1 MEKAIMAGKDAS
13 GRTPRSGSAQF
24 ASLTLQAPVL
34 VSVLA
39 LVFLGAGPIGLRSAR
54 AQQAGPAPA
63 GAAAPAASPSARP
76 DPAKSPVMAVVNG
89 EQITRQALAEE
100 CIRRYSDEVLE
111 SMVSKQLLLQACL
124 SRGVT
129 ITQKDVEDEIQH
141 VATKFGLSVDRWLS
155 LLESERNV
163 DAQQYRKD
171 IVWPTLALRRL
182 ASNQAVVSQQ
192 DFRQAFEAEYGPKVK
207 ARLIAVSSRPKA
219 DWVLKTAQANPDSFA
234 QLAKEHS
241 EDRAT
246 ASAYGVIPP
255 IRKHVGDPNLEQ
267 VAFGLK
273 EGEISPVIQVGN
285 QYLILRCEKQIPQTY
300 ISSEHLPP
308 IEAQLKERLAEHKM
322 RVQSAELFQQLQ
334 AQAQIVNVVKDAN
347 LQRQHPGT
355 AALVSGQPITL
366 QQLGEECLSR
376 HGKEVL
382 EGEINRLLLIQEL
395 RRVAKAVE
403 EQDIDYEVAR
413 AAEAYN
419 FLKKDGSPDVEA
431 WLKSVTE
438 NDATTVEL
446 YVRDAVWPSVAL
458 KKLVGEKVEVTND
471 DLQKGFESNFGERVE
486 VLAIVLSNQRQAQT
500 VWDMARNNPTDQF
513 FGELANQYS
522 IEPSSRSNLGQ
533 VPPLRRH
540 SGQPLLEKEAFRLK
554 PGELSG
560 IIAMGDKYIIL
571 RCQGR
576 TQPIVKDFNAV
587 KDELFRDIQ
596 EKKLRLAMAKEFD
609 RLKESSQ
616 IDNFLAG
623 TSQAGR
629 LLNAKT
635 ASQASFTRPA
645 APAASP
651 VKR

>member
-1 MEKAIMAGKDAS
+1 MAGKDAS
-13 GRTPRSGSAQF
+13 GRTPRTGFARF
-24 ASLTLQAPVL
+24 ASLDISVSVL
-34 VSVLA
+34 VSFLA
-39 LVFLGAGPIGLRSAR
+39 LVLLGADPIGTRSVQ
-54 AQQAGPAPA
+54 AQQAKS
-63 GAAAPAASPSARP
+63 APAATAGSQTAPTE
-76 DPAKSPVMAVVNG
+76 PAKSPPMAVVNG
-89 EQITRQALAEE
+89 EPITRQTLAEE
-100 CIRRYSDEVLE
+100 CIRRYSHDVLD
-111 SMVSKQLLLQACL
+111 SMVSKQILLQACQ
-124 SRGVT
+124 SSGVT
-129 ITQKDVEDEIQH
+129 ITQKDIDEEIQQ

-155 LLESERNV
+155 LLASERNV
-163 DAQQYRKD
+163 NAQQYRHD
-171 IVWPTLALRRL
+171 IIWPTLALRRL
-182 ASNQAVVSQQ
+182 ASQRTAISQD
-192 DFRQAFEAEYGPKVK
+192 DFRRTFEAEYGPKVK
-207 ARLIAVSSRPKA
+207 ARLIVVSSRQKA
-219 DWVLKTAQANPDSFA
+219 DWVLQAAQSNPETFA
-234 QLAKEHS
+234 QLAKDHS

-267 VAFGLK
+267 VAFALK
-273 EGEISPVIQVGN
+273 EGQVSPVITIGN

-300 ISSEHLPP
+300 ISSEHLPQ
-308 IEAQLKERLAEHKM
+308 IEAQLKERLAEQKT
-322 RVQSAELFQQLQ
+322 RVEAAELFQQLQ
-334 AQAQIVNVVKDAN
+334 SKTQIVNVLKDPN
-347 LQRQHPGT
+347 LQRQHPNT
-355 AALVSGQPITL
+355 AALIDGRPITM
-366 QQLGEECLSR
+366 QQLGEECLAR
-376 HGKEVL
+376 HGKDVL

-395 RRVAKAVE
+395 RRTAKIVN
-403 EQDIDYEVAR
+403 EQDIDREVTR

-458 KKLVGEKVEVTND
+458 KKLVGEDLEVTAD

-522 IEPSSRSNLGQ
+522 IEPSSRSNFGQ

-540 SGQPLLEKEAFRLK
+540 SGQPVMEKEAFRLK
-554 PGELSG
+554 QGELSG

-571 RCQGR
+571 RCLGR
-576 TQPIVKDFNAV
+576 TQPIVKEFDAV
-587 KDELFRDIQ
+587 KDELYRDIQ

-609 RLKESSQ
+609 RLKDSSQ

-623 TSQAGR
+623 TSQAGQ
-629 LLNAKT
+629 LLNSKT
-635 ASQASFTRPA
+635 ATPASFDRPVGSSTA
-645 APAASP
+645 P

>member
-1 MEKAIMAGKDAS
+1 
-13 GRTPRSGSAQF
+13 
-24 ASLTLQAPVL
+24 
-34 VSVLA
+34 
-39 LVFLGAGPIGLRSAR
+39 
-54 AQQAGPAPA
+54 
-63 GAAAPAASPSARP
+63 
-76 DPAKSPVMAVVNG
+76 
-89 EQITRQALAEE
+89 
-100 CIRRYSDEVLE
+100 
-111 SMVSKQLLLQACL
+111 
-124 SRGVT
+124 
-129 ITQKDVEDEIQH
+129 
-141 VATKFGLSVDRWLS
+141 
-155 LLESERNV
+155 
-163 DAQQYRKD
+163 
-171 IVWPTLALRRL
+171 
-182 ASNQAVVSQQ
+182 SQQ

-207 ARLIAVSSRPKA
+207 ARLIAVTSRQKA
-219 DWVLKTAQANPDSFA
+219 DWVLKAAQANPDSFA

-255 IRKHVGDPNLEQ
+255 IRKHVGDPHLEQ

-273 EGEISPVIQVGN
+273 EGEISPVIPVGN

-300 ISSEHLPP
+300 ISSEHLPQ
-308 IEAQLKERLAEHKM
+308 IEAQLKERLAEHKA
-322 RVQSAELFQQLQ
+322 RVESAELFQQLQ
-334 AQAQIVNVVKDAN
+334 SQAQIVNVLKDAN
-347 LQRQHPGT
+347 LQRQYPNT
-355 AALVSGQPITL
+355 AALVNNQPITMA
-366 QQLGEECLSR
+366 QLGEECLTR

-395 RRVAKAVE
+395 RRTSKTVN
-403 EQDIDYEVAR
+403 EQDIDSEVAR
-413 AAEAYN
+413 AAGAYN

-438 NDATTVEL
+438 NDETTVEL

-458 KKLVGEKVEVTND
+458 KKLVGDNVEVTEE

-522 IEPSSRSNLGQ
+522 IEPSSRSNFGQ

-560 IIAMGDKYIIL
+560 IVAMGDKYIIL

-596 EKKLRLAMAKEFD
+596 EKKLRLAMAKQFD
-609 RLKESSQ
+609 QLKESSQ

-623 TSQAGR
+623 TSQAGQ

-635 ASQASFTRPA
+635 ASPASFNQPTGPA
-645 APAASP
+645 AAP

>member
-13 GRTPRSGSAQF
+13 GRTPRSGFAYF
-24 ASLTLQAPVL
+24 ASLPFHAPVL
-34 VSVLA
+34 VLIPALA
-39 LVFLGAGPIGLRSAR
+39 LLSADPLGTRSAF
-54 AQQAGPAPA
+54 AQQAAPVR
-63 GAAAPAASPSARP
+63 AAAPAAAPAAQAA
-76 DPAKSPVMAVVNG
+76 PAKSPVMAVVNG
-89 EQITRQALAEE
+89 EQITRQSLAEE
-100 CIRRYSDEVLE
+100 CVRRYSNDVLE
-111 SMVSKQLLLQACL
+111 SMLSKQLLLQACQ

-129 ITQKDVEDEIQH
+129 ITQKDVEDEIQQ
-141 VATKFGLSVDRWLS
+141 VATKFGLSVDRWLT

-163 DAQQYRKD
+163 DPQQYRKD
-171 IVWPTLALRRL
+171 IIWPTLALRRL
-182 ASNQAVVSQQ
+182 AAHQTTVSQQ

-207 ARLIAVSSRPKA
+207 ARLIAVTSRQKA
-219 DWVLKTAQANPDSFA
+219 DWVVKAAQANPDSFA

-273 EGEISPVIQVGN
+273 EGEISPVIPVGN
-285 QYLILRCEKQIPQTY
+285 QYLILQCEKQIPQIY
-300 ISSEHLPP
+300 ISSEHLPQ
-308 IEAQLKERLAEHKM
+308 IEAQLKERLAEHKT
-322 RVQSAELFQQLQ
+322 RVESAELFQQLQ
-334 AQAQIVNVVKDAN
+334 SQAQIVNVLKDAK
-347 LQRQHPGT
+347 LQQQYPNT
-355 AALVSGQPITL
+355 AALVNNQPITMA
-366 QQLGEECLSR
+366 QLGEECLTR

-395 RRVAKAVE
+395 RRTSKTVN
-403 EQDIDYEVAR
+403 EQDIDSEVTR

-458 KKLVGEKVEVTND
+458 KKLVGDTVEVTEE

-522 IEPSSRSNLGQ
+522 IEPSSRSNFGQ

-560 IIAMGDKYIIL
+560 IVAMGDKYIIL

-596 EKKLRLAMAKEFD
+596 EKKLRLAMAKQFD
-609 RLKESSQ
+609 QLKESSQ

-623 TSQAGR
+623 TSQAGQ

-635 ASQASFTRPA
+635 ASPASFNQPTGPA
-645 APAASP
+645 AAP

>member
-1 MEKAIMAGKDAS
+1 MAGKDAS
-13 GRTPRSGSAQF
+13 GRTPRTGFARF
-24 ASLTLQAPVL
+24 ASLDISVSVL
-34 VSVLA
+34 VSFLA
-39 LVFLGAGPIGLRSAR
+39 LVLLGADPIGTRSVQ
-54 AQQAGPAPA
+54 AQQAKS
-63 GAAAPAASPSARP
+63 APAATAGSQTAPTEQ
-76 DPAKSPVMAVVNG
+76 AKSPPMAVVNG
-89 EQITRQALAEE
+89 EPITRQTLAEE
-100 CIRRYSDEVLE
+100 CIRRYSHDVLD
-111 SMVSKQLLLQACL
+111 SMVSKQILLQACQ
-124 SRGVT
+124 SSGVT
-129 ITQKDVEDEIQH
+129 ITQKDIDEEIQQ

-155 LLESERNV
+155 LLASERNV
-163 DAQQYRKD
+163 NAQQYRHD
-171 IVWPTLALRRL
+171 IIWPTLALRRL
-182 ASNQAVVSQQ
+182 ASQRTAISQD
-192 DFRQAFEAEYGPKVK
+192 DFRRTFEAEYGPKVK
-207 ARLIAVSSRPKA
+207 ARLIVVSSRQKA
-219 DWVLKTAQANPDSFA
+219 DWVLQAAQSNPETFA
-234 QLAKEHS
+234 QLAKDHS

-267 VAFGLK
+267 VAFALK
-273 EGEISPVIQVGN
+273 EGQVSPVITIGN

-300 ISSEHLPP
+300 ISSEHLPQ
-308 IEAQLKERLAEHKM
+308 IEAQLKERLAEQKT
-322 RVQSAELFQQLQ
+322 RVEAAELFQQLQ
-334 AQAQIVNVVKDAN
+334 SKTQIVNVLKDPN
-347 LQRQHPGT
+347 LQRQHPNT
-355 AALVSGQPITL
+355 AALIDGRPITM
-366 QQLGEECLSR
+366 QQLGEECLAR
-376 HGKEVL
+376 HGKDVL

-395 RRVAKAVE
+395 RRTAKIVN
-403 EQDIDYEVAR
+403 EQDIDREVTR

-458 KKLVGEKVEVTND
+458 KKLVGEDLEVTAD

-522 IEPSSRSNLGQ
+522 IEPSSRSNFGQ

-540 SGQPLLEKEAFRLK
+540 SGQPVMEKEAFRLK
-554 PGELSG
+554 QGELSG

-571 RCQGR
+571 RCLGR
-576 TQPIVKDFNAV
+576 TQPIVKEFDAV
-587 KDELFRDIQ
+587 KDELYRDIQ

-609 RLKESSQ
+609 RLKDSSQ

-623 TSQAGR
+623 TSQAGQ
-629 LLNAKT
+629 LLNSKT
-635 ASQASFTRPA
+635 ATPASFDRPVGSSTA
-645 APAASP
+645 P

>member
-13 GRTPRSGSAQF
+13 GRTPRTGFARF
-24 ASLTLQAPVL
+24 ASLDISVSVL
-34 VSVLA
+34 VSFLA
-39 LVFLGAGPIGLRSAR
+39 LVLLGADPIGTRSVQ
-54 AQQAGPAPA
+54 AQQAKS
-63 GAAAPAASPSARP
+63 APAATAGSQTAPTE
-76 DPAKSPVMAVVNG
+76 PAKSPPMAVVNG
-89 EQITRQALAEE
+89 EPITRQTLAEE
-100 CIRRYSDEVLE
+100 CIRRYSHDVLD
-111 SMVSKQLLLQACL
+111 SMVSKQILLQACQ
-124 SRGVT
+124 SSGVT
-129 ITQKDVEDEIQH
+129 ITQKDIDEEIQQ

-155 LLESERNV
+155 LLASERNV
-163 DAQQYRKD
+163 NAQQYRHD
-171 IVWPTLALRRL
+171 IIWPTLALRRL
-182 ASNQAVVSQQ
+182 ASQRTAISQD
-192 DFRQAFEAEYGPKVK
+192 DFRRTFEAEYGPKVK
-207 ARLIAVSSRPKA
+207 ARLIVVSSRQKA
-219 DWVLKTAQANPDSFA
+219 DWVLQAAQSNPETFA
-234 QLAKEHS
+234 QLAKDHS

-267 VAFGLK
+267 VAFALK
-273 EGEISPVIQVGN
+273 EGQVSPVITIGN

-300 ISSEHLPP
+300 ISSEHLPQ
-308 IEAQLKERLAEHKM
+308 IEAQLKERLAEQKT
-322 RVQSAELFQQLQ
+322 RVEAAELFQQLQ
-334 AQAQIVNVVKDAN
+334 SKTQIVNVLKDPN
-347 LQRQHPGT
+347 LQRQHPNT
-355 AALVSGQPITL
+355 AALIDGRPITM
-366 QQLGEECLSR
+366 QQLGEECLAR
-376 HGKEVL
+376 HGKDVL

-395 RRVAKAVE
+395 RRTAKIVN
-403 EQDIDYEVAR
+403 EQDIDREVTR

-458 KKLVGEKVEVTND
+458 KKLVGEDLEVTAD

-522 IEPSSRSNLGQ
+522 IEPSSRSNFGQ

-540 SGQPLLEKEAFRLK
+540 SGQPVMEKEAFRLK
-554 PGELSG
+554 QGELSG

-571 RCQGR
+571 RCLGR
-576 TQPIVKDFNAV
+576 TQPIVKEFDAV
-587 KDELFRDIQ
+587 KDELYRDIQ

-609 RLKESSQ
+609 RLKDSSQ

-623 TSQAGR
+623 TSQAGQ
-629 LLNAKT
+629 LLNSKT
-635 ASQASFTRPA
+635 ATPASFDRPVGSSTA
-645 APAASP
+645 P

>member
-1 MEKAIMAGKDAS
+1 MAGKDAS
-13 GRTPRSGSAQF
+13 GRAPRLGTSKFTSLPFHAVIGVSLVTLVALAVQAVATASAH
-24 ASLTLQAPVL
+24 
-34 VSVLA
+34 
-39 LVFLGAGPIGLRSAR
+39 
-54 AQQAGPAPA
+54 AQQAKPAAGPAFQA
-63 GAAAPAASPSARP
+63 STANARPAA
-76 DPAKSPVMAVVNG
+76 DTQKSPVMAVVNG
-89 EQITRQALAEE
+89 EQITRQSLADE
-100 CIRRYSDEVLE
+100 CIRRYANDVLE
-111 SMVSKQLLLQACL
+111 SMISKQILLLACQ

-129 ITQKDVEDEIQH
+129 ITDKDIEDEIRN
-141 VATKFGLSVDRWLS
+141 VATKFSLSVDRWLD

-171 IVWPTLALRRL
+171 IIWPTLALRRL
-182 ASNQAVVSQQ
+182 AA
-192 DFRQAFEAEYGPKVK
+192 RQSAATPEELREVFESEYGPKVK
-207 ARLIAVSSRPKA
+207 ARLIVVSSRQKA
-219 DWVLKTAQANPDSFA
+219 DWVLQAAQANPDSFA

-241 EDRAT
+241 EDPAS

-255 IRKHVGDPNLEQ
+255 IRKHVGDPKVEQ
-267 VAFGLK
+267 AAFALK
-273 EGEISPVIQVGN
+273 EGQLSPVIQVGN
-285 QYLILRCEKQIPQTY
+285 QYLVLKCERQIPETF
-300 ISSEHLPP
+300 ISSEHLPQV
-308 IEAQLKERLAEHKM
+308 EAQLKERLAEHKT

-334 AQAQIVNVVKDAN
+334 GQAKIVNVFKDAK
-347 LQRQHPGT
+347 LQPQYPG
-355 AALVSGQPITL
+355 AAAVVNGQTITV
-366 QQLGEECLSR
+366 QQLSEECLSR
-376 HGKEVL
+376 HGKDVL

-395 RRVAKAVE
+395 RRAAKAVN
-403 EQDIDYEVAR
+403 EQDINREVAR

-438 NDATTVEL
+438 NDGTTVEL

-458 KKLVGEKVEVTND
+458 KKLVGESVEVTAE

-486 VLAIVLSNQRQAQT
+486 VLAIVLGNQRQAQT

-522 IEPSSRSNLGQ
+522 VEPSSRSNFGQ
-533 VPPLRRH
+533 VPPLRKH

-560 IIAMGDKYIIL
+560 IIAMGDKYVIL
-571 RCQGR
+571 RCLGR

-587 KDELFRDIQ
+587 KDELYRDIL

-609 RLKESSQ
+609 RLKGTSQ

-629 LLNAKT
+629 LAGAKT
-635 ASQASFTRPA
+635 ASQASFEQPL
-645 APAASP
+645 APAAKP
-651 VKR
+651 AKR

>member
-1 MEKAIMAGKDAS
+1 MLS
-13 GRTPRSGSAQF
+13 GRTPRLGTAQ
-24 ASLTLQAPVL
+24 L
-34 VSVLA
+34 VSFFSQGPVPIVLA
-39 LVFLGAGPIGLRSAR
+39 AFALLVASAVVPAVGM
-54 AQQAGPAPA
+54 AQQTKPAAGPAPQAKPA
-63 GAAAPAASPSARP
+63 GAQPAAVDAQK
-76 DPAKSPVMAVVNG
+76 APVTAVVNG
-89 EQITRQALAEE
+89 EQITRQNLAEE
-100 CIRRYSDEVLE
+100 CVRRYANDVLE
-111 SMVSKQLLLQACL
+111 SMISKLILLQACQ
-124 SRGVT
+124 SRGVS
-129 ITQKDVEDEIQH
+129 ITDKDIEDEIQH
-141 VATKFGLSVDRWLS
+141 VATKFGLSVDRWLT

-171 IVWPTLALRRL
+171 IIWPTLALRRL
-182 ASNQAVVSQQ
+182 ASHESAITQ
-192 DFRQAFEAEYGPKVK
+192 DELRTAFESEYGPKVK
-207 ARLIAVSSRPKA
+207 ARLIVVSSRQKA
-219 DWVLKTAQANPDSFA
+219 DWVLQAAQANPDNFA

-273 EGEISPVIQVGN
+273 EGQISPVIQVGN
-285 QYLILRCEKQIPQTY
+285 QYLVLRCEKQLEGTL
-300 ISSEHLPP
+300 ISSEHLPMV
-308 IEAQLKERLAEHKM
+308 EAQLRERLAEHKT
-322 RVQSAELFQQLQ
+322 RVESAELFQQLQ
-334 AQAQIVNVVKDAN
+334 SQAQTVNVLKDAK
-347 LQRQHPGT
+347 LQRQYPGT
-355 AALVSGQPITL
+355 AAQVNGQAITL
-366 QQLGEECLSR
+366 QQLSEECLLR

-395 RRVAKAVE
+395 RRVAKTVN
-403 EQDIDYEVAR
+403 EQDINGEVVR

-438 NDATTVEL
+438 NDGTTVEL

-458 KKLVGEKVEVTND
+458 KKLVGETIEVTAD

-486 VLAIVLSNQRQAQT
+486 VLAIVLGNQRQAQT
-500 VWDMARNNPTDQF
+500 VWDMARNNPTDKF

-522 IEPSSRSNLGQ
+522 VEPSSRSNFGQ
-533 VPPLRRH
+533 VPPLRKH

-560 IIAMGDKYIIL
+560 IIAMADKYLIL
-571 RCQGR
+571 RCLGR
-576 TQPIVKDFNAV
+576 TQPIVKEFAAV
-587 KDELFRDIQ
+587 KNELYRDIL

-629 LLNAKT
+629 LVGAKT
-635 ASQASFTRPA
+635 ASPASFDQPVTPA
-645 APAASP
+645 ANP

>member
-1 MEKAIMAGKDAS
+1 MAGKDAS
-13 GRTPRSGSAQF
+13 GRTPRLGF
-24 ASLTLQAPVL
+24 AHFAFLSFHAPVWVSILTLGL
-34 VSVLA
+34 
-39 LVFLGAGPIGLRSAR
+39 LGASPSGTRSAS

-63 GAAAPAASPSARP
+63 RAAVPAAAPKTPP
-76 DPAKSPVMAVVNG
+76 EPAKSPVMAVVNG
-89 EQITRQALAEE
+89 EQITRQSLAEE
-100 CIRRYSDEVLE
+100 CVRRYSNDVLE
-111 SMVSKQLLLQACL
+111 SMLSKYLLLQACQT
-124 SRGVT
+124 RGVT
-129 ITQKDVEDEIQH
+129 ITQKDVEDEIQQ
-141 VATKFGLSVDRWLS
+141 VATKFGLSIDRWLT
-155 LLESERNV
+155 LLETERNV

-171 IVWPTLALRRL
+171 IIWPTLALRRL
-182 ASNQAVVSQQ
+182 ASNQATVSQD

-207 ARLIAVSSRPKA
+207 ARLIAVSSRQKA
-219 DWVLKTAQANPDSFA
+219 DWVLKSAQANPESFA

-255 IRKHVGDPNLEQ
+255 IRRHVGDPNLEQ

-273 EGEISPVIQVGN
+273 EGEISPVIPVGN

-300 ISSEHLPP
+300 ISSEHLPQ
-308 IEAQLKERLAEHKM
+308 IETQLKERLGEHKA
-322 RVQSAELFQQLQ
+322 RVESAELFQQLQ
-334 AQAQIVNVVKDAN
+334 SQAKIVNVLKDAN
-347 LQRQHPGT
+347 LQRQYPNT
-355 AALVSGQPITL
+355 AALVNNQPITMT
-366 QQLGEECLSR
+366 QLAEECLTR

-395 RRVAKAVE
+395 RRTSRTVN
-403 EQDIDYEVAR
+403 EQDVDREVSR

-458 KKLVGEKVEVTND
+458 KKLVGDSVEVTEE

-522 IEPSSRSNLGQ
+522 IEPSSRSNFGQ

-540 SGQPLLEKEAFRLK
+540 SGQPLMEKEAFRLK
-554 PGELSG
+554 AGELSG
-560 IIAMGDKYIIL
+560 IVAMGDKYIIL
-571 RCQGR
+571 RCTGR

-596 EKKLRLAMAKEFD
+596 EKKLRLAMAKQFD
-609 RLKESSQ
+609 QLKESSQ
-616 IDNFLAG
+616 IDNFLVG

-635 ASQASFTRPA
+635 ASPASFNQPTGPA
-645 APAASP
+645 AAP

>member
-1 MEKAIMAGKDAS
+1 MAGKDAS
-13 GRTPRSGSAQF
+13 GLAPRSGTAQF
-24 ASLTLQAPVL
+24 VPLTFQARISVSLLTLAL
-34 VSVLA
+34 LA
-39 LVFLGAGPIGLRSAR
+39 CSGVRALAGSRPGAQPKAGPRTQAN
-54 AQQAGPAPA
+54 AAGPRP
-63 GAAAPAASPSARP
+63 AAADSQ
-76 DPAKSPVMAVVNG
+76 KSPVMAVVNG
-89 EQITRQALAEE
+89 EQITRQNLADE
-100 CIRRYSDEVLE
+100 CVRRYAHDVLD
-111 SMVSKQLLLQACL
+111 SMISKQILLQACQ

-129 ITQKDVEDEIQH
+129 VTEKDIEDEIQN

-171 IVWPTLALRRL
+171 IIWPTLALRRL
-182 ASNQAVVSQQ
+182 ASSQSATTTEEL
-192 DFRQAFEAEYGPKVK
+192 RKAFESEYGPKVK
-207 ARLIAVSSRPKA
+207 ARLIAVSSRQKA
-219 DWVLKTAQANPDSFA
+219 DWVLQAAQANPDNFA

-267 VAFGLK
+267 AAFSLK
-273 EGEISPVIQVGN
+273 EGQISPVIQVGN
-285 QYLILRCEKQIPQTY
+285 QYLILKCDKQIPETF
-300 ISSEHLPP
+300 ISSEHLPQ
-308 IEAQLKERLAEHKM
+308 IEAQLKERLSEHKT
-322 RVQSAELFQQLQ
+322 RVESAELFQQLQ
-334 AQAQIVNVVKDAN
+334 GQAKIVNVLKDAKE
-347 LQRQHPGT
+347 QRQYPG
-355 AALVSGQPITL
+355 AAAVVNGQAITM
-366 QQLGEECLSR
+366 QLLSEECLSR
-376 HGKEVL
+376 HGKDVL

-395 RRVAKAVE
+395 RRVARTVN
-403 EQDIDYEVAR
+403 EQDINGEVAR
-413 AAEAYN
+413 AAGAYN

-438 NDATTVEL
+438 NDGTTIEL

-458 KKLVGEKVEVTND
+458 KKLVGEKVEVTAE

-486 VLAIVLSNQRQAQT
+486 VLAIVLGNQRQAQT

-522 IEPSSRSNLGQ
+522 VEPSSRSNFGQ
-533 VPPLRRH
+533 VPPLRKH

-571 RCQGR
+571 RCLGR
-576 TQPIVKDFNAV
+576 TQPIVKDFSAV
-587 KDELFRDIQ
+587 KDELYRDIL

-629 LLNAKT
+629 LAGAKT
-635 ASQASFTRPA
+635 ASQASFEQPV
-645 APAASP
+645 APAANP
-651 VKR
+651 AKR